1 MIRPMKFQ
9 KNSFIF
15 LETIFSILILSSLV
29 AIYLKI
35 GVTKEQKEVQLSN
48 IENQF
53 LKKEYGEYFSS
64 ASHNLNFI
72 KNDNDVYTINVNQI
86 TYNNSKV
93 KLVQYEQ

>member
-1 MIRPMKFQ
+1 MKFQ

-64 ASHNLNFI
+64 TSHNLNFI